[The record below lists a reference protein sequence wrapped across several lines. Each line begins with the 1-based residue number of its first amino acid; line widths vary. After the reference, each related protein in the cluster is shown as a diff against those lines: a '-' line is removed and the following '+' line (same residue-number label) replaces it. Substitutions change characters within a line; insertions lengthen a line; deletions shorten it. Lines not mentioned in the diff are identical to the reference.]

1 MEMRKKYYLELKR
14 IATNYLLNAKK
25 AFDLFTDEFI
35 KVYPEITPLADG
47 EQIIFTDKALDKDFY
62 SFEEIEN
69 FYGKRW

>member
-1 MEMRKKYYLELKR
+1 MGMRKKYYLDLKR
-14 IATNYLLNAKK
+14 IATDYLINAKK